1 MKYSFRNDYSEI
13 GHPTILKTLLDNA
26 TVQNV
31 GYGFDDTTKKLEE
44 LVCDIVGSKVHIVLA
59 SGGTQANLT
68 VISKILAPY
77 EAVISVD
84 SGHINVHETG
94 AVEGTGHKI
103 LTVPGENGKITSN
116 AIKNIVAIH
125 KDCHMVLPKLV
136 YFSNSTE
143 IGTTYS
149 KEELEDIYN
158 TCKSLGLYVFI
169 DGARMSQ
176 ALAASKLTF
185 KDIMENSD
193 VFYFGGTKN
202 GLPYGEMIVIN
213 NEDIYKYFHYHLKNR
228 GAMLAKTYVVSLMF
242 LTLLKDDLY
251 LKLAEHA
258 NKMSQKLKSDL
269 SDIGVD
275 ICYPNLTNQLFIKLN
290 KKKVDELANLY
301 AFEIWEDLGEEQ
313 IIRLVTSWSTP
324 ASICDEFV
332 NDIKKMR

>member
-13 GHPTILKTLLDNA
+13 GHPTILKKLLDKA

-31 GYGFDDTTKKLEE
+31 GYGFDDVTKKLEK
-44 LVCDIVGSKVHIVLA
+44 LVCNIVESKVHVVLA

-68 VISKILAPY
+68 IISKILAPY

-84 SGHINVHETG
+84 TGHINVHETG

-103 LTVPGENGKITSN
+103 LTVPGENGKITSKS
-116 AIKNIVAIH
+116 IREIVTLH
-125 KDCHMVLPKLV
+125 EDCHMVLPRLV

-149 KEELEDIYN
+149 KEELEDIYS

-169 DGARMSQ
+169 DGARISQ
-176 ALAASKLTF
+176 ALAASKLTL
-185 KDIMENSD
+185 KDIMDNSD

-202 GLPYGEMIVIN
+202 GLPYGEMIVIK
-213 NEDIYKYFHYHLKNR
+213 NENIYENFYYHLKNR

-242 LTLLKDDLY
+242 LELLKDDLY

-258 NKMSQKLKSDL
+258 NQMSQKIKKDL
-269 SDIGVD
+269 IGIGVD

-290 KKKVDELANLY
+290 KIEVNELANLY
-301 AFEIWEDLGEEQ
+301 AFEIWEDFGEEQ
-313 IIRLVTSWSTP
+313 IIRLVTSWATP
-324 ASICDEFV
+324 ASVCAEFI